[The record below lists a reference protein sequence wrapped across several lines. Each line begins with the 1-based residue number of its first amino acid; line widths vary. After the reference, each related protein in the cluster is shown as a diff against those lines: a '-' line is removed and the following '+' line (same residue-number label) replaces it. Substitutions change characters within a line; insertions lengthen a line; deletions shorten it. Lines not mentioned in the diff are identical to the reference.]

1 MLVAALACQA
11 AAWAPP
17 ARHEVMSLPGVSGGL
32 PTTMYTGY
40 IDAGP
45 SPSGI
50 GGNMMFHYWCAMSAR
65 DVAND
70 PVLLWYN
77 GGPGA
82 SSLFGLLQEFGPLLL
97 TLDSRDDAYR
107 RTGVPTPLVNAWS
120 WSARHTVC
128 AIDSPPP
135 MGLSYCAD
143 AGPAAGPTSCG
154 PWTDATVF
162 AANHAAHR
170 AFFTRV
176 FPELR
181 SNPVY
186 LVGESYAGIY
196 VPGFAQAM
204 LDDPVPGLNF
214 RGFAVGDG
222 FPGCRRISGRPVDWC
237 IDLDNVGLFKY
248 PNANPGAPD
257 GLHDCPAPRRRCE
270 RTCG

>member
-1 MLVAALACQA
+1 MPTLFLNAFRWTKLANLLIRNL
-11 AAWAPP
+11 PP
-17 ARHEVMSLPGVSGGL
+17 PIGFSYCDP
-32 PTTMYTGY
+32 
-40 IDAGP
+40 AGP
-45 SPSGI
+45 SGD
-50 GGNMMFHYWCAMSAR
+50 GY
-65 DVAND
+65 
-70 PVLLWYN
+70 
-77 GGPGA
+77 
-82 SSLFGLLQEFGPLLL
+82 
-97 TLDSRDDAYR
+97 
-107 RTGVPTPLVNAWS
+107 
-120 WSARHTVC
+120 
-128 AIDSPPP
+128 
-135 MGLSYCAD
+135 
-143 AGPAAGPTSCG
+143 SCG
-154 PWTDATVF
+154 PWNDTSVAKHSALFLKTWL
-162 AANHAAHR
+162 
-170 AFFTRV
+170 TEEGY

-181 SNPVY
+181 SRPLF